1 MNEKLNLNIS
11 EELKNK
17 IKKIKILITDIDG
30 IHTDGSYYV
39 GDMGEFKRYH
49 ASDGAAI
56 VTARY
61 ADLPIAI
68 ISGRKSGSTTRR
80 CKELSIPQSLVYQG
94 YMNKMEPYKEILK
107 KFNVSDENVAYV
119 GDDLIDEPVM
129 LKAGVSFSVPNARF
143 EIRNIADFVTVT
155 KGGDGAVKEIIELI
169 LKVQNRFDSA
179 LNNLRNHYSQK
190 TK

>member
-1 MNEKLNLNIS
+1 MNIS
-11 EELKNK
+11 EELKDK
-17 IKKIKILITDIDG
+17 IKKIKILITDVDG
-30 IHTDGSYYV
+30 ILTDGSYYV

-80 CKELSIPQSLVYQG
+80 CKELSIPESLVYQG
-94 YMNKMEPYKEILK
+94 YMNKMEPYKEIIK

-119 GDDLIDEPVM
+119 GDDLIDEPLL

-143 EIRNIADFVTVT
+143 EIKEIADMVTVV
-155 KGGDGAVKEIIELI
+155 KGGDGAIKEIIELI
-169 LKVQNRFDSA
+169 LKVQNKFEPA
-179 LNNLRNHYSQK
+179 LNKLRNHYKQK

>member
-17 IKKIKILITDIDG
+17 IKKIKILITDVDG

-80 CKELSIPQSLVYQG
+80 CKELSIPESLVYQG
-94 YMNKMEPYKEILK
+94 
-107 KFNVSDENVAYV
+107 YV

-129 LKAGVSFSVPNARF
+129 LKAGVSFSVPNARP
-143 EIRNIADFVTVT
+143 EIKNIADFVTVT

-179 LNNLRNHYSQK
+179 LNNLRNHYKQK